1 MTYNFFVFKC
11 LNVGQLALK
20 IVLKSINRSTKYHTI
35 EPNRV
40 ISSALHFNIQNPSLN
55 PAYGEPVSID
65 DCLVLSFTYLSQGCR
80 LGPGQ
85 SHVSGAQTGSAF

>member
-1 MTYNFFVFKC
+1 VFEFGTACIK
-11 LNVGQLALK
+11 NSFK
-20 IVLKSINRSTKYHTI
+20 RPTEYHTI

-55 PAYGEPVSID
+55 PASGEPLSID

-85 SHVSGAQTGSAF
+85 SHVSGAQTGSSF